1 METNLLHRVMLQ
13 KLRLF
18 MGTDAAAKSF
28 RREMLAR
35 GEESAYGELFSYNAE
50 DEMDNEIIQELKS
63 EIRAFADNST
73 ARKVID
79 DFFYSISSPELEPL
93 TEELL
98 DKLRIDEAWIDT
110 IADGVFGRA
119 LSHAMS
125 NVEDRRY
132 REMERRG
139 H

>member
-1 METNLLHRVMLQ
+1 METNLLHHVMLQ

-63 EIRAFADNST
+63 EIRAFADNRT

-98 DKLRIDEAWIDT
+98 DKLRA
-110 IADGVFGRA
+110 
-119 LSHAMS
+119 
-125 NVEDRRY
+125 
-132 REMERRG
+132 
-139 H
+139 